1 MAGYSKNPWVT
12 FLRQYGP
19 IASNDNMYDEH
30 IESAARRSK
39 VNPLRFD
46 TGGLFEEIVRNFQS
60 DQPRSVVL
68 TGTAGDGKTYLCR
81 EVWTR
86 LGGDA
91 KVWDGDAKLRVLDL
105 EFGVQLR
112 VIKDLSEL
120 TIDEAQV
127 LAPMAEAMFAHLPRA
142 VYLVAANDGQL
153 RQAWERVTTSE
164 VVVAARKLIERLLV
178 KGVLRASEAGL
189 RLYNLSRQSS
199 SELMNR
205 VVDAVVAHEGW
216 KGCDGCLGQLP
227 DLATRCPIWENYQ
240 RLQSPLLRERLS
252 DLLELCDQSDRHLP
266 VRQLLILAS
275 NMLMGHPDAK
285 DDLLRCQDIEA
296 VARKGRTHLGAIYRN
311 AFGEN
316 LPESRRESTAVFEV
330 LGRFGVGEETSNRI
344 DNLLVYGHDDPGL
357 TEHFNEL
364 FRVDPMYGATEEFSA
379 YLTAY
384 LEGTDPEKAARF
396 AEVATAQRQRLF
408 FTMPAARAD
417 ELGLWELTVFQ
428 FAGEYL
434 EQVLRPLAQP
444 NGYVDDS
451 ILKRLVR
458 GLNRV
463 FTGMLT
469 GETERLWLASSG
481 SHSQARVCRI
491 AEHEIPVEPQLG
503 SQVAIEAQQ
512 GGAVLAVYLDR
523 DVRLT
528 LPLHLIRYE
537 FLLRVADGALP
548 SNFSRECYED
558 ILSFKS
564 RLLRRW
570 KKLNEAQE
578 QRRRPDTFG
587 LRLLT
592 LHPEG
597 ALVGASIKLRL
608 EEKR

>member
-1 MAGYSKNPWVT
+1 MAGYLKNPWVT

>member
-1 MAGYSKNPWVT
+1 MTGYFKNPWVT

-120 TIDEAQV
+120 TVDEAQV

-178 KGVLRASEAGL
+178 KGVLRAAEAGL

-199 SELMNR
+199 SELMSR

-216 KGCDGCLGQLP
+216 KGCDGCLGTLP
-227 DLATRCPIWENYQ
+227 DRATRCPIWENYQ
-240 RLQSPLLRERLS
+240 RLQNPLLRERLS

-296 VARKGRTHLGAIYRN
+296 VARKGRTHLGSIYRN

-330 LGRFGVGEETSNRI
+330 VGRFGVGEETSNRI

-357 TEHFNEL
+357 TAHFNEL

-434 EQVLRPLAQP
+434 EQVLRPLAKP

-528 LPLHLIRYE
+528 LPLHLVRYE

-597 ALVGASIKLRL
+597 TLVGASIKLRL
-608 EEKR
+608 EERR